1 MEVRSGLAK
10 EMVVSCKDETEI
22 VLSFKKDFVHM
33 SSVIQFME
41 TMKMICKRNIFV
53 WKVTHKNLL

>member
-1 MEVRSGLAK
+1 MEVRNGLAK

-33 SSVIQFME
+33 CSVIQFME
-41 TMKMICKRNIFV
+41 TMKIIYKGNVFV
-53 WKVTHKNLL
+53 WKVSHKNLL

>member
-22 VLSFKKDFVHM
+22 ILSFKKDFVHM
-33 SSVIQFME
+33 FSVIQFME
-41 TMKMICKRNIFV
+41 TMKMIRKKYLCMESNS
-53 WKVTHKNLL
+53 